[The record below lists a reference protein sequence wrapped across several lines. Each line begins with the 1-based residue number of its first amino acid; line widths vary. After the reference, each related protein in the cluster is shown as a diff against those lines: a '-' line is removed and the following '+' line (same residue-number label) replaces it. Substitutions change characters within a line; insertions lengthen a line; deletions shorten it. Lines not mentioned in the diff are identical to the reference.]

1 MRSAVSGTA
10 AGAQL
15 PADPPGRL
23 PAARR
28 RGRSGAREGGPR
40 RVPARAGRG
49 GAGRDGA
56 RRVPPRG
63 GERRAGA
70 ARSLPPGRSCPPAAG
85 RSVRA
90 RAALLP
96 ARAHAHADAH
106 THGHAHTDRQRHAR
120 TDTHTRPAAVRCA
133 SRAAG
138 AACPPRRDA
147 LLALS
152 RVSPRAPRWLRPT
165 ALPARPGTTRH
176 GPACLASRRPAGA
189 EPMALG
195 GRMRLSRFCCV
206 FYQLCVLSSGLG
218 TGKCAPFAGRAEP
231 GTASAPR
238 GCRWR
243 YLAIVNRARPP

>member
-106 THGHAHTDRQRHAR
+106 THGHAHTDTQTDRDTHAQTHTHAR
-120 TDTHTRPAAVRCA
+120 PPCAAHPA
-133 SRAAG
+133 
-138 AACPPRRDA
+138 PP
-147 LLALS
+147 
-152 RVSPRAPRWLRPT
+152 V
-165 ALPARPGTTRH
+165 LPARPAGTRYSRTPEFLRGRPGGCAPRH
-176 GPACLASRRPAGA
+176 SPLGPARLGTALRVLPAGV
-189 EPMALG
+189 P
-195 GRMRLSRFCCV
+195 
-206 FYQLCVLSSGLG
+206 
-218 TGKCAPFAGRAEP
+218 RAR
-231 GTASAPR
+231 S
-238 GCRWR
+238 RWR
-243 YLAIVNRARPP
+243 WEEGCA